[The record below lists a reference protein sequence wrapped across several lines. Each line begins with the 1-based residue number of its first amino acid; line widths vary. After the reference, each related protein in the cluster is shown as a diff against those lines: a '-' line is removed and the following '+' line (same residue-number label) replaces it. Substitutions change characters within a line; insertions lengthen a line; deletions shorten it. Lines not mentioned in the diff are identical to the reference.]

1 MHYMCVV
8 KPLEGMN
15 IEYRS
20 GHSRDGRTFFQF
32 DNVGDITPW
41 RVNNAPMGSTLL
53 VMDKGDG
60 RVEIAS
66 KVPIKLKQGSFQEGD
81 LRAWRGRQRM
91 MISAPDQVLGMVL
104 TPPAAVCGPQCE
116 AHTAQDEDPAAA
128 PKMGWLARLRDSS
141 LKDSEGRPAWLNIAE
156 TASSVLILTVL
167 FFSMAALAS
176 IM

>member
-32 DNVGDITPW
+32 DNVGDISHW
-41 RVNNAPMGSTLL
+41 RVNPAPMGSTVLM
-53 VMDKGDG
+53 MDKGDG

-66 KVPIKLKQGSFQEGD
+66 KVPFKLKQGVSHEGR
-81 LRAWRGRQRM
+81 LHVWRGGRRM

-104 TPPAAVCGPQCE
+104 TPPAAACGPHCD
-116 AHTAQDEDPAAA
+116 AHAAQDEDPAA
-128 PKMGWLARLRDSS
+128 PKMGWLARLRDPQRRQKWKSN
-141 LKDSEGRPAWLNIAE
+141 LEELAGGVMLC
-156 TASSVLILTVL
+156 TCLLGL
-167 FFSMAALAS
+167 MFLAS